1 MNEKK
6 VTPVACFGSGH
17 RKIYK
22 QDLRKLDVKFR
33 KLACAI
39 VGPPGGLDW
48 SAPWHHIFHEWNA
61 RALNFLNKLVSNYGP
76 EDAGNN
82 IGN

>member
-1 MNEKK
+1 MCHD
-6 VTPVACFGSGH
+6 PAALIMQPSHLCPSCFS
-17 RKIYK
+17 
-22 QDLRKLDVKFR
+22 
-33 KLACAI
+33 I